1 LKGQRDKDSIDPRS
15 TIQSLFLEIFER
27 DKSGIQNIAAQ
38 NHSRSTIESSFA
50 QVLCQQRCA
59 NYRYFFPGEMNK
71 EMEMR
76 KIGVQDPTIQSSFLQ
91 LSEKETLKGTWD
103 EKRRSPRSYH
113 PKFIIASF

>member
-59 NYRYFFPGEMNK
+59 NYRYFFSWGNEQGN
-71 EMEMR
+71 
-76 KIGVQDPTIQSSFLQ
+76 GN
-91 LSEKETLKGTWD
+91 EKN
-103 EKRRSPRSYH
+103 RSPRSYH
-113 PKFIIASF
+113 PKFVPAAV